1 MATNKKATC
10 QAKNQKDKCLVY
22 QKKHKNKSAAA
33 NHIKALKKRKAKIS
47 TKSNKVFVVTVD
59 SLNYLQVLGDF
70 VNYPSAPT
78 DFVGGTSGLY
88 FNISIDR
95 KKAKSTLFFTPKQ
108 GEQPVFDIWGNMY
121 VPI

>member
-1 MATNKKATC
+1 MKKVLLVLVTLFTLNFATAQIAQ
-10 QAKNQKDKCLVY
+10 QAPPDLEINYNQE
-22 QKKHKNKSAAA
+22 
-33 NHIKALKKRKAKIS
+33 
-47 TKSNKVFVVTVD
+47 VFVVTVD